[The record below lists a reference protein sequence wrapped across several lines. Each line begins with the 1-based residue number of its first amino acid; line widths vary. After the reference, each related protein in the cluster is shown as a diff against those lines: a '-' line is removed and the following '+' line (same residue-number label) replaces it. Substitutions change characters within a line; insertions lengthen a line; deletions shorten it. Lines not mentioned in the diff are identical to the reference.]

1 MFFKKFKIKSL
12 LFLLALFIIPTN
24 IYAYSDKI
32 LAGGQNIGI
41 EIKTSGV
48 IIVGTYKTGNNN
60 PAIEAGLQIGDIITS
75 IDNKEVTTIEEM
87 VNSINTGSND
97 HIKIGYLR
105 NGNTL
110 YTDLQLY
117 KENDTYKT
125 GLYVKDTVSGIGTLT
140 FIDPSTKFFG
150 ALGHEITERNT
161 GKLLEIKNGKIYTST
176 VTNIVPSNYG
186 SPGEKNAKINKQD
199 VIGNIGENTIKGI
212 FGEYNSELP
221 DYKTYKVG
229 HAEDIQKGEAKILT
243 VIKDNEVEEFT
254 INILKINKNQ
264 ATKNIIFEITDDEL
278 LSKTGGIVQ
287 GMSGSPIIQGEYI
300 IGAVTH
306 VVVDSPNKGYGIFIT
321 NMLEEAEN

>member
-212 FGEYNSELP
+212 FGEYSRELP
-221 DYKTYKVG
+221 DYKTSQVG